1 MAWWLKVLVCSM
13 AVLSTQGEL
22 ISGSRKLLQ
31 DDAAAAPAEA
41 VDALS
46 AETSDPQTEAPQ
58 AAMAASGGVDTGFVG
73 PGQANYDDLYTSL
86 YSRHVE
92 PAVMM
97 AEKHLY
103 PQLQKHR
110 VHLDTFKTSTERL
123 FREAHGRVTSHLTRL
138 TGHDAELVPDWLQY
152 SAYAMLLFP
161 LAIWVLLLGYFFTQM
176 AMAGIVFTLAKCG
189 NLFWTIYCLFLAIM
203 TFVISDEPLFF
214 FHQRHP
220 SEYVAFQFV
229 KAGIYTL
236 HLLVLLIQCVRDVSF
251 LNVVQWVGATL
262 IGVHYYLNAWHPA
275 MMEQPPL
282 LGFKYY
288 AFYMYCFFIFFILP
302 SSGRYKVRS
311 D

>member
-1 MAWWLKVLVCSM
+1 MARNMTWLLKVLVCTITVISIQ
-13 AVLSTQGEL
+13 AEL

-31 DDAAAAPAEA
+31 DDAAAAPADAEDA
-41 VDALS
+41 V
-46 AETSDPQTEAPQ
+46 ETTDPQEPALLPGVPV
-58 AAMAASGGVDTGFVG
+58 ASAGGDTGFVG
-73 PGQANYDDLYTSL
+73 PGQANFDDLYTSL

-92 PAVMM
+92 PAVAM

-103 PQLQKHR
+103 PQLQRHR

-123 FREAHGRVTSHLTRL
+123 FREAHGRVTTHLTRL

-152 SAYAMLLFP
+152 SAYGLLLFP

-189 NLFWTIYCLFLAIM
+189 NLFWTIYCLFLAIL

-220 SEYVAFQFV
+220 SEYVAFQFI

-275 MMEQPPL
+275 MMEEPPL
-282 LGFKYY
+282 LGF
-288 AFYMYCFFIFFILP
+288 
-302 SSGRYKVRS
+302 
-311 D
+311 

>member
-1 MAWWLKVLVCSM
+1 MARRMAWWLKVLVCVI
-13 AVLSTQGEL
+13 AVLPSGAEL
-22 ISGSRKLLQ
+22 ISGSRKLLEENP
-31 DDAAAAPAEA
+31 DPAEE
-41 VDALS
+41 
-46 AETSDPQTEAPQ
+46 AEV
-58 AAMAASGGVDTGFVG
+58 AASPIIAAEPSKTFVG
-73 PGQANYDDLYTSL
+73 PGQANYDDLPLTSSQIQQL

-92 PAVMM
+92 PAMMM

-103 PQLQKHR
+103 PQLQKHSA
-110 VHLDTFKTSTERL
+110 HLDTFKTSTERL
-123 FREAHGRVTSHLTRL
+123 FREAHGRVTAHLTRL

-152 SAYAMLLFP
+152 SAYGMLLFP
-161 LAIWVLLLGYFFTQM
+161 LAIWLMLLAYFFTQM

-214 FHQRHP
+214 FHQNHP
-220 SEYVAFQFV
+220 SEYIAFQFV
-229 KAGIYTL
+229 KAGLYTM
-236 HLLVLLIQCVRDVSF
+236 HLLVLLVQCVSDVSF

-275 MMEQPPL
+275 MMEEPPL

-302 SSGRYKVRS
+302 SSGRYMYKYRN